1 MNGAGK
7 RRAVVTLPRAFVPV
21 AEPLSTERFS
31 APLTT
36 AALVFVLPLFAQSF
50 YYLHD
55 FAPPYLLSKAWPLL
69 MLPFSLYGLVRLRL
83 PARHLYLAFLAYT
96 IGFTPFVSMLQL
108 GNGLIDALTTT
119 VKVWPLSYYFA
130 LSAFLFWLAPSYA
143 RTRSVLVWL
152 GATTFILMLVLWLL
166 VPTSWYVNN
175 PELGK
180 LFMVED
186 ERGYRIYMPMFF
198 GTLFLFYLT
207 RRFMLRPDVL
217 TPLAIL
223 AGFVLLL
230 VIYKQRAAIG
240 GALLVCVYAV
250 VVSMAPRLRLL
261 VTGLMLAVV
270 PLAIG
275 YFVLRNAEGL
285 VQSLGGSLT
294 VRQTSLALAGN
305 FLGDDPWRWLFG
317 VGATTRFGSI
327 TLAQI
332 VGNSNFYVADL
343 GWFGVAF
350 EYGLLGALLLA
361 ALYGWGFLTVVRV
374 TRGLEDDPMA
384 LALGDYILYML
395 ATSAVYSL
403 VFTPGELGVVMA
415 LAVYLARE
423 RRRPPSTPAPAG
435 PISFTVNPHRV
446 RTTDAAARRQTPA

>member
-1 MNGAGK
+1 
-7 RRAVVTLPRAFVPV
+7 
-21 AEPLSTERFS
+21 
-31 APLTT
+31 
-36 AALVFVLPLFAQSF
+36 
-50 YYLHD
+50 
-55 FAPPYLLSKAWPLL
+55 
-69 MLPFSLYGLVRLRL
+69 
-83 PARHLYLAFLAYT
+83 
-96 IGFTPFVSMLQL
+96 
-108 GNGLIDALTTT
+108 
-119 VKVWPLSYYFA
+119 
-130 LSAFLFWLAPSYA
+130 
-143 RTRSVLVWL
+143 
-152 GATTFILMLVLWLL
+152 
-166 VPTSWYVNN
+166 
-175 PELGK
+175 
-180 LFMVED
+180 
-186 ERGYRIYMPMFF
+186 
-198 GTLFLFYLT
+198 
-207 RRFMLRPDVL
+207 
-217 TPLAIL
+217 
-223 AGFVLLL
+223 VLLL

-270 PLAIG
+270 PLALG

-305 FLGDDPWRWLFG
+305 FLGDDSWRWLFG

-361 ALYGWGFLTVVRV
+361 ALYGWGFFTVVRV

-435 PISFTVNPHRV
+435 PISFTVNSHRV